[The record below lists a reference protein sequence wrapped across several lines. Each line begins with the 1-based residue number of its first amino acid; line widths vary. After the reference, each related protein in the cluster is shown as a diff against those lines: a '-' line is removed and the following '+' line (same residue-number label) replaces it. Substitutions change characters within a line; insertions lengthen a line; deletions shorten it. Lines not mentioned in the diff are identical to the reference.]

1 MLWPVPDALSSRD
14 RLIRRALVPLAL
26 GTAIALFPVPEGL
39 TPNAWRYFALFV
51 AVIAGI
57 VTEPIPAAAVGL
69 TGVVLAAVLGLVR
82 ASPAEATAWALS
94 GFANSTIWL
103 IFGAYMF
110 ARGYQETGLG
120 RRIALQLIRLMGA
133 RTLGLAYGITVAD
146 LLLAPLTPSTT
157 ARSGGTIYPAIRS
170 IPELFGS
177 RPNDPS
183 ARRIGAYLLYTAA
196 STTLVTSS
204 MFITALAPN
213 ALAISII
220 SKTTNVQ
227 ISWIDWFKGFA
238 PVGCILLV
246 LVPFLLYKLYP
257 PEIKESPEAP
267 RWAAE
272 ELQKMGPINL
282 REMKLLVLVLA
293 ALTLWIGGGAYID
306 PAMVAVSAVAVMV
319 ILRVVSWND
328 VIGYAAAWNVLVW
341 FATLLTLAGGLGET
355 RFVDWV
361 AQSIAP
367 HLSGLGVYASI
378 AAVVGVFFVLHYFFA
393 SITAHTATLF
403 PVFLG
408 IAIAIPVLSP
418 VRWALLLAYSLGL
431 MGIISPYGG
440 AHMAIYYGSG
450 YIKGRDFWVLGLVQ
464 GIVYFVVYI
473 AIIVPWLG
481 FLGY

>member
-1 MLWPVPDALSSRD
+1 
-14 RLIRRALVPLAL
+14 
-26 GTAIALFPVPEGL
+26 
-39 TPNAWRYFALFV
+39 
-51 AVIAGI
+51 
-57 VTEPIPAAAVGL
+57 L

-82 ASPAEATAWALS
+82 SSPAEATAWALS

-110 ARGYQETGLG
+110 ALGYQETGLG

-170 IPELFGS
+170 IPDLYGS
-177 RPNDPS
+177 QPNDPS

-204 MFITALAPN
+204 MFVTALAPN
-213 ALAISII
+213 ALALSII
-220 SKTTNVQ
+220 FKTTNIQ
-227 ISWIDWFKGFA
+227 ISWIDWFMGFA
-238 PVGCILLV
+238 PVGFVLLA

-257 PEIKESPEAP
+257 PEIKKSPEAP
-267 RWAAE
+267 RWAAD
-272 ELQKMGPINL
+272 ELQKMGPISG
-282 REMKLLVLVLA
+282 REIKLLVLVLA

-319 ILRVVSWND
+319 IMRVVPWSD

-341 FATLLTLAGGLGET
+341 FATLLTLAGGLAET
-355 RFVDWV
+355 KFVDWV

-367 HLSGLGVYASI
+367 HLAGLGVYASI
-378 AAVVGVFFVLHYFFA
+378 AGVVGVFFLLHYFFA

-408 IAIAIPVLSP
+408 VAIAIPVLSP
-418 VRWALLLAYSLGL
+418 TRWALLLAYSLGL

-450 YIKGRDFWVLGLVQ
+450 YIKGRDFWVLGLIQ
-464 GIVYFVVYI
+464 GIIYFVVYI

-481 FLGY
+481 YLGY

>member
-1 MLWPVPDALSSRD
+1 M
-14 RLIRRALVPLAL
+14 
-26 GTAIALFPVPEGL
+26 
-39 TPNAWRYFALFV
+39 FV
-51 AVIAGI
+51 
-57 VTEPIPAAAVGL
+57 
-69 TGVVLAAVLGLVR
+69 
-82 ASPAEATAWALS
+82 
-94 GFANSTIWL
+94 
-103 IFGAYMF
+103 
-110 ARGYQETGLG
+110 
-120 RRIALQLIRLMGA
+120 
-133 RTLGLAYGITVAD
+133 
-146 LLLAPLTPSTT
+146 
-157 ARSGGTIYPAIRS
+157 
-170 IPELFGS
+170 
-177 RPNDPS
+177 
-183 ARRIGAYLLYTAA
+183 
-196 STTLVTSS
+196 
-204 MFITALAPN
+204 TALAPN

-220 SKTTNVQ
+220 FKTTNIQ

-238 PVGCILLV
+238 PVGFVLLL

-267 RWAAE
+267 RWAAD
-272 ELQKMGPINL
+272 ELQKMGPIGG
-282 REMKLLVLVLA
+282 REIKLLVLVLA

-319 ILRVVSWND
+319 IMRVVPWND

-341 FATLLTLAGGLGET
+341 FATLLTLAGGLAET
-355 RFVDWV
+355 KFVDWV

-367 HLSGLGVYASI
+367 QLSGLGVYASI
-378 AAVVGVFFVLHYFFA
+378 VGVVGCFFLLHYFFA

-418 VRWALLLAYSLGL
+418 TRWALLLAYSLGL

-464 GIVYFVVYI
+464 GIIYFVVYI
-473 AIIVPWLG
+473 AIIVPWLE

>member
-1 MLWPVPDALSSRD
+1 M
-14 RLIRRALVPLAL
+14 PLAL
-26 GTAIALFPVPEGL
+26 GTAIALFPVPPGL

-82 ASPAEATAWALS
+82 TSPAEATAWALS

-110 ARGYQETGLG
+110 ALGYQETGLG

-170 IPELFGS
+170 IPELYGS
-177 RPNDPS
+177 QPNDPS

-204 MFITALAPN
+204 MFVTALAPN

-220 SKTTNVQ
+220 AKTANVQ

-238 PVGCILLV
+238 PVGFVLLL

-257 PEIKESPEAP
+257 PDIKESPEAP
-267 RWAAE
+267 RWATD
-272 ELQKMGPINL
+272 ELQKMGPISG
-282 REMKLLVLVLA
+282 REFKLLVLVLG
-293 ALTLWIGGGAYID
+293 ALTLWIGGGDYVD
-306 PAMVAVSAVAVMV
+306 PAMVAVSAVALMV
-319 ILRVVSWND
+319 ILRIVVWND

-355 RFVDWV
+355 KFVDWV

-378 AAVVGVFFVLHYFFA
+378 TGVVGTFFLLHYFFA
-393 SITAHTATLF
+393 SITAHTATLL

-408 IAIAIPVLSP
+408 VAIAIPVLSP
-418 VRWALLLAYSLGL
+418 TKWALLLAYSLGL
-431 MGIISPYGG
+431 MGIVSPYGG

-450 YIKGRDFWVLGLVQ
+450 YIKGRDFWVLGLIQ

-481 FLGY
+481 WLYPA